1 MLLKMLGFLRKSVWE
16 LGLVKV
22 PGRTLP
28 PRVPG
33 THKPVRSKA
42 SIR

>member
-1 MLLKMLGFLRKSVWE
+1 MGTDSPMLLKMLGFLRKSVWE
-16 LGLVKV
+16 LGLAKV

-28 PRVPG
+28 
-33 THKPVRSKA
+33 HKPVRSKA